1 MELLESIRTIF
12 MQIID
17 VFANIDLFPDLVDI
31 LLVAVLVY
39 AIITQ
44 LRKSQSIQVIK
55 GLFFVVIVYG
65 IVNLLEMNTSKFIFT
80 KLFSD
85 IIIIF
90 VVLFSTELR
99 HALENLGKR
108 KFGKRSFF
116 FSAPNDETEVEAINA
131 VCRACGAMSR
141 SKVGS
146 LIVFQRESLLGDL
159 TKHAVPIDS
168 ETTFEMIC
176 SIFYPKA
183 PLHDG
188 AIVIKDGRVVAARC
202 VVPMKND
209 RIITENVGTRH
220 RAAIEVSLNSD
231 AIVVVTSE
239 ETGLISLAVDGKL
252 IRGLTDSEL
261 REKLSSYLLV
271 QKNTK
276 NKFRQKK
283 SKNEAFI
290 SEVTEV
296 KEIDTAVQ
304 EKTEA
309 AEEIRDDNSV
319 AIEAP
324 FEEDAIEANEAIIN
338 EGESNDEQE

>member
-1 MELLESIRTIF
+1 MLVETLKSIL
-12 MQIID
+12 MQVKD
-17 VFANIDLFPDLVDI
+17 VFMNINWVTDILDI
-31 LLVAVLVY
+31 LLVAVLLY

-55 GLFFVVIVYG
+55 GIVFIAILYG
-65 IVNLLEMNTSKFIFT
+65 IVKIAGMNTSSFIFT

-90 VVLFSTELR
+90 VVLFATELR
-99 HALENLGKR
+99 HALENLGK
-108 KFGKRSFF
+108 KKIGKSSFF
-116 FSAPNDETEVEAINA
+116 SSSSRDESELESINA

-146 LIVFQRESLLGDL
+146 LIVFQRSSLLGDL

-209 RIITENVGTRH
+209 RVVTENVGTRH
-220 RAAIEVSLNSD
+220 RAAIEVSLMSD
-231 AIVVVTSE
+231 AVAVVTSE
-239 ETGLISLAVDGKL
+239 ESGIISLAVDGKL
-252 IRGLTDSEL
+252 IRGLSDSEL
-261 REKLSSYLLV
+261 REKLGALLLSN
-271 QKNTK
+271 KNSKGKRFT
-276 NKFRQKK
+276 KK
-283 SKNEAFI
+283 SKPEA
-290 SEVTEV
+290 S
-296 KEIDTAVQ
+296 DAV
-304 EKTEA
+304 ETVEA
-309 AEEIRDDNSV
+309 SVDAIEDSGEDAVAEEV
-319 AIEAP
+319 AIETP
-324 FEEDAIEANEAIIN
+324 FEEVAKEDENMITN
-338 EGESNDEQE
+338 EGAVNDEQE